1 MSLMSANHQVFL
13 TVKHGLMLS
22 TKSKVLNPY
31 HFESNE
37 SIEASLVIWPDPSD
51 DDAVPQFPSA
61 CLAEPSPMCEGF
73 HDESL
78 TSSPS
83 LD

>member
-37 SIEASLVIWPDPSD
+37 SIEASLVI
-51 DDAVPQFPSA
+51 
-61 CLAEPSPMCEGF
+61 
-73 HDESL
+73 
-78 TSSPS
+78 
-83 LD
+83 

>member
-1 MSLMSANHQVFL
+1 
-13 TVKHGLMLS
+13 MLRI
-22 TKSKVLNPY
+22 KIKILNQY

-51 DDAVPQFPSA
+51 DEAAPQFPSA
-61 CLAEPSPMCEGF
+61 CLSEPSPMCEGF
-73 HDESL
+73 HDESW

-83 LD
+83 LEGT